1 VENLEKQFFKVVCE
15 APKQATVMAATKG
28 RCTIADEIRSR
39 YELNTAS
46 SYLLRFFWPVKEW
59 EKEESRARHGVNTS
73 LLPDE

>member
-1 VENLEKQFFKVVCE
+1 
-15 APKQATVMAATKG
+15 MAATKG